1 MTDLNA
7 LSIPMVAAFVYVL
20 NEATKGIAKS
30 LGKDINRYIPIFS
43 VAFGLILGVGGY
55 FIPSMKM
62 GDNIITAIIAG
73 IASGLAATG
82 SHQVGHQLTKPDVQV
97 TQIDYDTI
105 ESLLEDDDEDDE
117 DDDDEVDEDDEE
129 SYDVDE
135 NGELD

>member
-30 LGKDINRYIPIFS
+30 FGKDINRYIPIFS

-97 TQIDYDTI
+97 TAIDYDTI
-105 ESLLEDDDEDDE
+105 ESLLEDDDEDE
-117 DDDDEVDEDDEE
+117 YDDDEDVEDDEE
-129 SYDVDE
+129 PSDVDE